1 MFKSRKYRQLEKN
14 YERLIEQ
21 CEDLSFKLDN
31 ERSNSKELQ
40 ASNTKRI
47 QDLERQQSIVVDTN
61 QKLIDWIFKM
71 IEKVGVYEVN
81 SSQRITIP
89 MYKPD
94 GIKAAYNDNIR
105 PINPGYLRQEEII
118 IPEIRF
124 VKMS

>member
-1 MFKSRKYRQLEKN
+1 MLTYKGN
-14 YERLIEQ
+14 
-21 CEDLSFKLDN
+21 DN
-31 ERSNSKELQ
+31 ENVK
-40 ASNTKRI
+40 
-47 QDLERQQSIVVDTN
+47 
-61 QKLIDWIFKM
+61 KLIDWIFKM

-94 GIKAAYNDNIR
+94 SIKAAYNDNIR
-105 PINPGYLRQEEII
+105 PINPGYLHQEEII